1 MASPAGIGSGS
12 VTLGAPG
19 TIRAD
24 ISDYLAACLV
34 LANNFAGSL
43 KVGPEFFDT
52 ICQWDEDRLNN
63 DFVTDTQVGGLPSQ
77 AAGATGQLVLSAT
90 DIALMRTGAQLVDT
104 SATAGGLGGGEML
117 YVSSVSTATGVA
129 TVTRGWSGTTPSAH
143 AQGAVYSV
151 IGIPTIEYSG
161 LGPDISRARIR
172 KLNYIERQEVNV
184 ALSMEVI
191 QRSRAG
197 YTPGIRDELEYQF
210 YNRAKEM
217 LRLWNK
223 TFLYGRPYAGQNGT
237 SLVSGG
243 DFSSLAGA
251 YAWLDGTW
259 NTTLATGGTTTTINW
274 NTQGY
279 AVGQIDAAINYANL
293 LANRN
298 GAVPD
303 WVAFGFNS
311 AQAASR
317 LYNDRIRITQSTTDR
332 GFSADLMHTPLGNE
346 LLFLLDGKIDDAPGI
361 ANLMVID
368 SSRIR
373 IRPAFAGWFYAFTAP
388 TLNDGDAF
396 RALSKCSLEMRNTA
410 TDSGQAHYMVTNG
423 SMG

>member
-1 MASPAGIGSGS
+1 MASPTGIGTGS
-12 VTLGAPG
+12 VTLGAAG

-43 KVGPEFFDT
+43 RVGPQFYDT
-52 ICQWDEDRLNN
+52 IAQWDEDRLNN
-63 DFVTDTQVGGLPSQ
+63 DFVTDTQSGGLPSQ
-77 AAGATGQLVLSAT
+77 SAGATGQLVLSAA
-90 DIALMRTGAQLVDT
+90 DIALVRVGAQLVDT
-104 SATAGGLGGGEML
+104 SSTTGGMGGGEML
-117 YVSSVSTATGVA
+117 YVSSVNSAQTLI

-151 IGIPTIEYSG
+151 VGGPTIEYSG

-172 KLNYIERQEVNV
+172 KLNYIERQEINV

-210 YNRAKEM
+210 FNRAKEL

-237 SLVSGG
+237 ALVSGG

-259 NTTLATGGTTTTINW
+259 NTSLSATGTTSVINW
-274 NTQGY
+274 ATQGWS
-279 AVGQIDAAINYANL
+279 VGQIDAAINYANL
-293 LANRN
+293 QANRN

-317 LYNDRIRITQSTTDR
+317 LYQSAIRITQTETER

-346 LLFLLDGKIDDAPGI
+346 LLFLLDGKIDDAAGI
-361 ANLMVID
+361 ANIFVLD

-373 IRPAFAGWFYAFTAP
+373 VRPAFNGLFYAFTAP

-396 RALSKCSLEMRNTA
+396 RALSKCSLEMRNTNSD
-410 TDSGQAHYMVTNG
+410 TGQAHYMVING
-423 SMG
+423 TMG